1 MSRSASVT
9 EILLDLIA
17 IPSVSSASNQ
27 AVIDYARRWL
37 KPSQWE
43 VRTFPYTDPNGVE
56 KANLVAAPKRYLESP
71 RPRAPEA
78 GGQTQHSDTSALLN
92 SSFEHEHQEQHDVA
106 SVELALVCHTDT
118 VPFPDD
124 WPEAVHP
131 KVMNGR
137 VYGRGACDVKGFLA
151 CILAVVGDLEV
162 SDHSLG
168 VVLTAD
174 EEIGC
179 VGAKRLFAEKQL
191 YARNAVVGEPTQLHP
206 VVAGKGYALGEVV
219 VRGKAAHSAFPQAG
233 RSAIL
238 DAAALIDSIRK
249 IGLQA
254 AVERHERFDPPFTTI
269 NIGTISGGT
278 AKNIVPAECRFLVEW
293 RPVPGQNERWIADL
307 IHEELARAQKDDP
320 GLQATFEPIRIDP
333 GFKTDPQSKF
343 VGELERLSGN
353 ASVAVAFGTEAP
365 YLKKLGAETVV
376 FGPGDMKTAHS
387 VEENVPIEE
396 LERCVEILSSL
407 TAQYSQ

>member
-1 MSRSASVT
+1 MGDSASVT

-17 IPSVSSASNQ
+17 IPSVSSASNR
-27 AVIDYARRWL
+27 AMIDYARQWLTPNRWAI
-37 KPSQWE
+37 
-43 VRTFPYTDPNGVE
+43 RTFPYADPNGIE
-56 KANLVAAPKRYLESP
+56 KINLVAVPRRFLQHGLPDEASASPAGDSVAKRSQ
-71 RPRAPEA
+71 EA
-78 GGQTQHSDTSALLN
+78 
-92 SSFEHEHQEQHDVA
+92 DVPI
-106 SVELALVCHTDT
+106 VELALVCHTDT
-118 VPFPDD
+118 VPYPDD

-151 CILAVVGDLEV
+151 CILAAVADPEV
-162 SDHSLG
+162 SEQSLA

-179 VGAKRLFAEKQL
+179 VGAKRLLGEKRFH
-191 YARNAVVGEPTQLHP
+191 ARNAVVGEPTQLHP

-238 DAAALIDSIRK
+238 DAATLIDSIRN
-249 IGLQA
+249 IGLRA
-254 AVERHERFDPPFTTI
+254 ATERHERFDPPFTTV

-278 AKNIVPAECRFLVEW
+278 AKNVVPAECRFLVEW

-307 IHEELARAQKDDP
+307 IGEELARAQGEDP
-320 GLQATFEPIRIDP
+320 GLQATFQPIRIDA
-333 GFKTDPQSKF
+333 GFETDPQSKL
-343 VGELERLSGN
+343 VGELEGLSGN
-353 ASVAVAFGTEAP
+353 AAMAVAFGTEAP

-387 VEENVPIEE
+387 VEENVPVEE
-396 LERCVEILSSL
+396 LERCVEILKGLAYSL
-407 TAQYSQ
+407 AKNDK